1 MRPNSLHAADLAHM
15 VHQQTDLDAHGRE
28 GAVLIARG
36 EGVHVFDTEGKE
48 YIEAMAG
55 LWCASLGFSERRL
68 AEVAYQQLLTLPYYH
83 TFFQKGHEPSVR
95 LAETLTAIAP
105 AGLNHAL
112 FQCSGSEAN
121 DAAIKLA
128 WYYHNVTGRPAKKKI
143 IGRIR
148 GYHGNT
154 VATASLS
161 GQPHMQA
168 DFDLPLTDRFLHISN
183 PNYYRFG
190 QPGETEEQFSARLA
204 AELEALIER
213 EGGDTIAAF
222 FAEPVQGGGGAITPP
237 RGYFD
242 LIQPILKKHDI
253 LFVADEVICGFGRTG
268 HYWGCETYGIRP
280 DMLSCAKQLTA
291 SYQPLSALL
300 ISDPIHAALIEGSKR
315 NGSFGHGYTY
325 GGHPVACAV
334 ALETLK
340 IYEERNIVGHVRRV
354 SPAFL
359 DGLGVLGEHPLV
371 GDVRGVGLIAG
382 VELVSD
388 KATKEPFPPAAKA
401 GLLVQ
406 EKCHEAGLIVRA
418 IGDRIA
424 FTPPLIITAEEIAEM
439 CARFR
444 AGLDAAW
451 AVLREGRALAAE

>member
-15 VHQQTDLDAHGRE
+15 VHQQTDLGAHAND

-36 EGVHVFDTEGKE
+36 EGVHVWDTEGKE

-55 LWCASLGFSERRL
+55 LWCASLGFSEKRL
-68 AEVAYQQLLTLPYYH
+68 ADAAYRQLLTLPYYH

-95 LAETLTAIAP
+95 LAEELTAIAP
-105 AGLNHAL
+105 PGLNHAM

-128 WYYHNVTGRPAKKKI
+128 WYYFNVTGRPAKKKI

-168 DFDLPLTDRFLHISN
+168 DFDLPLGDRFLHVSN
-183 PNYYRFG
+183 PNFYRAG
-190 QPGETEEQFSARLA
+190 LPGETEEEFSARMA
-204 AELEALIER
+204 AELQALIDR
-213 EGGDTIAAF
+213 EGADTIAAF

-237 RGYFD
+237 RGYFEA
-242 LIQPILKKHDI
+242 IQPILKRAGI

-268 HYWGCETYGIRP
+268 HYWGCETYGIEP

-291 SYQPLSALL
+291 AYQPLSALL
-300 ISDPIHAALIEGSKR
+300 ISDPIHAALLEGSKR

-334 ALETLK
+334 ALETLA
-340 IYEERNIVGHVRRV
+340 IYEERDMVGHVQAV

-359 DGLGVLGEHPLV
+359 GGLGALRDHPLV

-382 VELVSD
+382 VELMAD
-388 KATKEPFPPAAKA
+388 KDAREPFPAGAKV

-424 FTPPLIITAEEIAEM
+424 FTPPLIITAAEIGEM

-451 AVLREGRALAAE
+451 AELRERRLAAE

>member
-55 LWCASLGFSERRL
+55 LWCASLGFSEKRL
-68 AEVAYQQLLTLPYYH
+68 AEVAYRQLLTLPYYH

-95 LAETLTAIAP
+95 LAERLAAIAP

-168 DFDLPLTDRFLHISN
+168 DFDLPLTDRFLHVSN

-190 QPGETEEQFSARLA
+190 QSGETEEQFSARMA

-300 ISDPIHAALIEGSKR
+300 ISDPIHAALIEGSRR

-340 IYEERNIVGHVRRV
+340 IYEERDIVGHVRRV

-359 DGLGVLGEHPLV
+359 DGLGALGEHPLV

-382 VELVSD
+382 VELVAD

-451 AVLREGRALAAE
+451 AVLRERRTLAAE